1 MVTKMSMMEITM
13 KRVGVCEGV
22 MFSKDR
28 ALCWGLGLV
37 NRYTSQATF
46 MIGYCFRPSSRY
58 LNLFKGKLFSRVGAA
73 KQSAIAGIFRN
84 HGWPAWTATA
94 PRA

>member
-28 ALCWGLGLV
+28 ALCWGWFITI
-37 NRYTSQATF
+37 NI
-46 MIGYCFRPSSRY
+46 M
-58 LNLFKGKLFSRVGAA
+58 
-73 KQSAIAGIFRN
+73 
-84 HGWPAWTATA
+84 
-94 PRA
+94 